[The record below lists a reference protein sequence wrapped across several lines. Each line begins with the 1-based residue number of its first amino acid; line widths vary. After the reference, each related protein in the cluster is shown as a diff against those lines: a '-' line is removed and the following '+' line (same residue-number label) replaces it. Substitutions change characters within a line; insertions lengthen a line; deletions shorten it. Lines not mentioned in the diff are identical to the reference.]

1 MRFDVTGAKFLLGVI
16 YLVRTQNFQKNTILT
31 FSIIIIFVK
40 LAVLFFR
47 IIRMI
52 FYNTQTA
59 SKAVFLRKSEKVGNI
74 LSKCFA

>member
-52 FYNTQTA
+52 FYNT
-59 SKAVFLRKSEKVGNI
+59 
-74 LSKCFA
+74 